1 MRTASVVVLMASFA
15 AVTTYGADAAMS
27 QARPESAAAP
37 ATGQQVPATAAPAQA
52 AASASESAKPSAA
65 TNSQSNS
72 TDAVP
77 AEFKIPA
84 GYKAVKRG
92 FDTVYC
98 KSEKP
103 TGSRVPER
111 VCYSR
116 EQLEAVERRAEQERQ
131 TLKQMTRPLGDVNSG
146 G

>member
-1 MRTASVVVLMASFA
+1 MVVLIASFA
-15 AVTTYGADAAMS
+15 AGTAFGADAVMP
-27 QARPESAAAP
+27 QPGPGPESAAEAP
-37 ATGQQVPATAAPAQA
+37 ATAQQVPAAAASPEAT
-52 AASASESAKPSAA
+52 ASASEAVTPRDATTSQPNPSDPA
-65 TNSQSNS
+65 
-72 TDAVP
+72 P

-92 FDTVYC
+92 LDTVYC

-116 EQLEAVERRAEQERQ
+116 EQLEAIERRTEQDRQ
-131 TLKQMTRPLGDVNSG
+131 NLKQMTRPLGNVSG

>member
-1 MRTASVVVLMASFA
+1 MRIGHVAVLAASFA
-15 AVTTYGADAAMS
+15 AVTASGADAVMS
-27 QARPESAAAP
+27 QPGPESAAAA
-37 ATGQQVPATAAPAQA
+37 ATGQQVPAAAASPRAT
-52 AASASESAKPSAA
+52 ASASEPAKPLEA
-65 TNSQSNS
+65 TTSQSES
-72 TDAVP
+72 TDSAP
-77 AEFKIPA
+77 AEFRIPA

-98 KSEKP
+98 KSVKP

-116 EQLEAVERRAEQERQ
+116 EEMEAIERRAEQDRQ
-131 TLKQMTRPLGDVNSG
+131 NLKQMSRPIGNVNG

>member
-1 MRTASVVVLMASFA
+1 MRIGNVLVVVASFA
-15 AVTTYGADAAMS
+15 AVTAFGADAAMS
-27 QARPESAAAP
+27 QPRPDSAAA
-37 ATGQQVPATAAPAQA
+37 ATDQQVPAAVASPQA
-52 AASASESAKPSAA
+52 AASASEPAKPQES
-65 TNSQSNS
+65 TTSQSNS
-72 TDAVP
+72 TDPVP

-103 TGSRVPER
+103 TGSRIPER

-116 EQLEAVERRAEQERQ
+116 EEVEAIERRAEQDRQ
-131 TLKQMTRPLGDVNSG
+131 HLKQMTRPLGDVNSG
-146 G
+146 